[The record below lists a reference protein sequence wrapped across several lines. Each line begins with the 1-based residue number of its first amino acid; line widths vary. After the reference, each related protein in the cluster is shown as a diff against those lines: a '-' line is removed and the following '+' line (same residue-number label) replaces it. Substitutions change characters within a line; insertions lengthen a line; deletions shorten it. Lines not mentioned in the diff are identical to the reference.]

1 VVVCAPRTFFTN
13 YDETLFRGAR
23 PIAFEGISN
32 VVTRT
37 DLQDRSIIF
46 QLENI
51 SSYKTEEDLFAEFDQ
66 QRAGIFGAL
75 LDMVVTGLAK
85 RPKTKLV
92 NPPRMADFAH
102 WAVACGVDGFETAYA
117 ANRQNAINVLLSHDP
132 VAKAVRALLAR
143 RKKWAGQM
151 QELLDI
157 VGPTTGVKSTRKL
170 SDDLRR
176 LAPMLR
182 TVGVRIVHEQRTAE
196 RRSLR
201 IERIEK

>member
-1 VVVCAPRTFFTN
+1 MVVCAPRTFFTN

-32 VVTRT
+32 VVTRA
-37 DLQDRSIIF
+37 DLQDRSIIS

-51 SSYKTEEDLFAEFDQ
+51 SSYKTEEDLFAELDR

-75 LDMVVTGLAK
+75 LDMMVTGLAR
-85 RPKTKLV
+85 RPQTKLV

-143 RKKWAGQM
+143 RKKWEGQM
-151 QELLDI
+151 QNLLDI

-182 TVGVRIVHEQRTAE
+182 TVGIRIVHEQRTAE

-201 IERIEK
+201 IETD